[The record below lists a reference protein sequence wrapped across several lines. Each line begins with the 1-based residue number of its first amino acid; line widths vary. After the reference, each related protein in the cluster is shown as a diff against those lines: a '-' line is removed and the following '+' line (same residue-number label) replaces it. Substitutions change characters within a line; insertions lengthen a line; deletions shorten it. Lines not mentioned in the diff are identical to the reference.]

1 MELILLTG
9 LLEALTTFIDEE
21 EKLGF
26 LEQDVVDKFLAVEA
40 MLNELIFG
48 MTYKKEKP
56 ETQVHQAVELMYVPF
71 LDEANDEFT
80 HKAHQELEL

>member
-1 MELILLTG
+1 MELILLTT
-9 LLEALTTFIDEE
+9 LLNALTTFMDEE

-56 ETQVHQAVELMYVPF
+56 EQHTQQAVELIYVPF

-80 HKAHQELEL
+80 QKTHQTLEL

>member
-1 MELILLTG
+1 MEIILLTG
-9 LLEALTTFIDEE
+9 LVEALTTFIDEE

-48 MTYKKEKP
+48 MTYKKEKS
-56 ETQVHQAVELMYVPF
+56 ETKVHQIVDLMYVPY
-71 LDEANDEFT
+71 LDEVNDEFT
-80 HKAHQELEL
+80 HKAHHEMEL